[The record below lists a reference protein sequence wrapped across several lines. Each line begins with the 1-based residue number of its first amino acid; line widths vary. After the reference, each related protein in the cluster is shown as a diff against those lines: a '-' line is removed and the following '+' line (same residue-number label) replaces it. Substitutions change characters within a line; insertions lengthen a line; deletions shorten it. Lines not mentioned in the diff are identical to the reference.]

1 MEQTYV
7 NPSAENPLECTYVFP
22 LEKTTVLAN
31 FEAII
36 DQTVVA
42 TKIFEKEKAKE
53 RYDDAMASGNAAV
66 LAERSNKKEETL
78 TIKLGNLLPG

>member
-1 MEQTYV
+1 
-7 NPSAENPLECTYVFP
+7 
-22 LEKTTVLAN
+22 VLAN

-53 RYDDAMASGNAAV
+53 KYDDAIASGNAAV
-66 LAERSNKKEETL
+66 LAERSNKKEETM